1 MSDQPPSPESDKT
14 VHADYS
20 KFPELGDVLVSEEVL
35 QQTVAALG
43 ARIAV
48 DYADR
53 RPLLVCVL
61 KGAFVFMADLAR
73 AIPISVEVDFM
84 AVSSYGA
91 STTSSGVVKIVKD
104 LDADI
109 SGRHVILVEDIVD
122 SGLTMNYVRE
132 LLLARGP
139 ASLEI
144 CALLVRETVP
154 HVDLS
159 SLRYLGLTIPD
170 DWVVGYGLDTDQRW
184 RNLRDIRRWNVVG

>member
-1 MSDQPPSPESDKT
+1 MIVST
-14 VHADYS
+14 DYS
-20 KFPELGDVLVSEEVL
+20 HFPELGDVLVSEEAL
-35 QQTVAALG
+35 HETVVSLG
-43 ARIAV
+43 ARIAA

-84 AVSSYGA
+84 AVSSYGP

-104 LDADI
+104 LDVDI
-109 SGRHVILVEDIVD
+109 SGRHVILVEDIID

-132 LLLARGP
+132 LLLNRGP
-139 ASLEI
+139 ASLEV

-184 RNLRDIRRWNVVG
+184 RNLRDIRRWNVVD

>member
-1 MSDQPPSPESDKT
+1 MHDAEYAQ
-14 VHADYS
+14 Y
-20 KFPELGDVLVSEEVL
+20 PELGNVLVSETLL
-35 QQTVAALG
+35 QQTVQLLG
-43 ARIAV
+43 QRIAA
-48 DYADR
+48 DYRGR

-73 AIPISVEVDFM
+73 AIPFSVEVDFM

-104 LDADI
+104 LDVDI

-139 ASLEI
+139 ASLEV

-184 RNLRDIRRWNVVG
+184 RNLRDIRRWNVGDGPSD

>member
-1 MSDQPPSPESDKT
+1 MS
-14 VHADYS
+14 VDYS
-20 KFPELGDVLVSEEVL
+20 HFPELGDILVSEEVL
-35 QQTVAALG
+35 HETVVTLG
-43 ARIAV
+43 ARIAA
-48 DYADR
+48 DYVDR

-104 LDADI
+104 LDVDI

-132 LLLARGP
+132 LLLTRGP
-139 ASLEI
+139 ASLEV

-184 RNLRDIRRWNVVG
+184 RNLRDIRRWNVVD

>member
-1 MSDQPPSPESDKT
+1 MST
-14 VHADYS
+14 DYS
-20 KFPELGDVLVSEEVL
+20 HFPELGAILVSEEVL
-35 QQTVAALG
+35 HETVTSLG
-43 ARIAV
+43 TRIGV
-48 DYADR
+48 DYAHR
-53 RPLLVCVL
+53 RPLLVGVL

-104 LDADI
+104 LDVDI

-132 LLLARGP
+132 LLLGRGP
-139 ASLEI
+139 ASLEV

-170 DWVVGYGLDTDQRW
+170 DWVVGYGLDTDQQW
-184 RNLRDIRRWNVVG
+184 RNLRDIRRWNVVD

>member
-1 MSDQPPSPESDKT
+1 MPT
-14 VHADYS
+14 DYS
-20 KFPELGDVLVSEEVL
+20 VFPELGEVLVSEEVL
-35 QQTVAALG
+35 AQTVASLG
-43 ARIAV
+43 ARIGM
-48 DYADR
+48 DYRGR

-73 AIPISVEVDFM
+73 AIPLSAEVDFM

-109 SGRHVILVEDIVD
+109 TDRHVILVEDIVD

-170 DWVVGYGLDTDQRW
+170 DWVVGYGLDTNQQW
-184 RNLRDIRRWNVVG
+184 RNLRDIRRWNVLTEES

>member
-1 MSDQPPSPESDKT
+1 MDDT
-14 VHADYS
+14 GYS
-20 KFPELGDVLVSEEVL
+20 SFPELGDVLVSEAVL
-35 QQTVAALG
+35 HQTVQSLG
-43 ARIAV
+43 RRIAA
-48 DYADR
+48 DYANR

-73 AIPISVEVDFM
+73 AIPFSVEVDFM

-104 LDADI
+104 LDVDI
-109 SGRHVILVEDIVD
+109 TNRHVILVEDIID
-122 SGLTMNYVRE
+122 SGLTMDYVRD
-132 LLLARGP
+132 LLLARRP
-139 ASLEI
+139 ATLEV

-159 SLRYLGLTIPD
+159 SVRYLGLTIPD

-184 RNLRDIRRWNVVG
+184 RNLRDIRRWNALREA